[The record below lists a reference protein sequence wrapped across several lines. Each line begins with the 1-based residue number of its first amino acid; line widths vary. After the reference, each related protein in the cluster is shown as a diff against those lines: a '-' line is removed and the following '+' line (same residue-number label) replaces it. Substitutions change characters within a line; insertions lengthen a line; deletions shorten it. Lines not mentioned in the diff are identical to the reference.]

1 MKPKSSLKARALRYL
16 SIREYSRKELAQK
29 LVPYAN
35 DGDDLTALLQWL
47 QDQGFLSEERFVDAY
62 VRRRSVRYGSMR
74 ILRELQNHNLD
85 ESVLRRVQSEMQN
98 DEFERAQRIWQKK
111 FGCQPL
117 DVHEKARQ
125 IRFLQQ
131 RGFSV
136 DIIRQVMSRKEE
148 EA

>member
-16 SIREYSRKELAQK
+16 SVREYSRKELAQK
-29 LVPYAN
+29 LVPYATER
-35 DGDDLTALLQWL
+35 DDPTALLQWL

-98 DEFERAQRIWQKK
+98 DEFERAKRIWQKK
-111 FGCQPL
+111 FGCKPL
-117 DVHEKARQ
+117 DIQEKARQ

-131 RGFSV
+131 RGFSA
-136 DIIRQVMSRKEE
+136 DIIRQVMSQKEE